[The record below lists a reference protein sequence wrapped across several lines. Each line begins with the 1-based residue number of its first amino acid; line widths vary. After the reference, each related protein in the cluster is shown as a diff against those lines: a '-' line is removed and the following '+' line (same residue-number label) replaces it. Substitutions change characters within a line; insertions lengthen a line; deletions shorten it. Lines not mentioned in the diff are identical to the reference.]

1 VIDLPDQPLAQ
12 RMLRAGLARPN
23 PPQQLLIFGPSGTGK
38 REAAL
43 EIAWT
48 LMDPAGAHPRT
59 GQALDLTVVRALGN
73 QILLADIE
81 AGLTQIASR
90 PSVMA
95 RRVMII
101 EGADRLRE
109 QEGAERILKTLEEPA
124 PLSHI
129 ILVTDR
135 PQDLL
140 PTIRS
145 RCLPVPFRPP
155 GWRAIAARLEAAGE
169 APGRAAARAR
179 AEGPGAVHASGFERE
194 MCRIGVELGVAA
206 LRGEGA
212 PGGRIAAMQAQMD
225 AAAAANPSPELVRL
239 RAEADAMEGK
249 RGGRTAAKRAEDQEK
264 RERRRLVTDG
274 WATVLDSAAGLVADA
289 LAIALGADGAVRNT
303 DRVDDLRAIA
313 TPEREPFLM
322 RAIEELQQA
331 RSELILNPTND
342 LAAEAVLIRIDA
354 ARHGSTEPLVPPGRL
369 AV

>member
-1 VIDLPDQPLAQ
+1 
-12 RMLRAGLARPN
+12 
-23 PPQQLLIFGPSGTGK
+23 
-38 REAAL
+38 
-43 EIAWT
+43 
-48 LMDPAGAHPRT
+48 MDPAGAHPRT

-145 RCLPVPFRPP
+145 RCLPVPP

-169 APGRAAARAR
+169 APGRAGARAR

-212 PGGRIAAMQAQMD
+212 PGGRIAAIQAQMD

-239 RAEADAMEGK
+239 RAEADALEGK

-274 WATVLDSAAGLVADA
+274 WATVLDAAAGLVADA

-331 RSELILNPTND
+331 RSELILNPAND